1 MRHRKTKNSL
11 SRKAD
16 PRRALLKNLAES
28 VILYE
33 KITTTEAKAK
43 VIRPIVERL
52 ITRAKS
58 NDLAS
63 RRYLIQ
69 RLPTNNSVKKLLEV
83 VGPKYKDRPGGYT
96 RITKLPQRAGDGA
109 KRATIELI

>member
-1 MRHRKTKNSL
+1 
-11 SRKAD
+11 
-16 PRRALLKNLAES
+16 LLKNLAES

-33 KITTTEAKAK
+33 KVTTTEAKAR

-52 ITRAKS
+52 ITRSKN

-63 RRYLIQ
+63 RRYLLQ

-83 VGPKYKDRPGGYT
+83 LGPKYKDRPGGYT
-96 RITKLPQRAGDGA
+96 RITKVPARSGDGA
-109 KRATIELI
+109 KRATIELVK

>member
-1 MRHRKTKNSL
+1 MRHRKTNNSL
-11 SRKAD
+11 SRKVG
-16 PRRALLKNLAES
+16 PRTALLKNLAES

-33 KITTTEAKAK
+33 KVTTTQAKAK

-52 ITRAKS
+52 ITKAKS

-83 VGPKYKDRPGGYT
+83 LGPKYKNRPGGYT
-96 RITKLPQRAGDGA
+96 RITKVPARSGDGA
-109 KRATIELI
+109 KRAIIELV